1 MNQIPADTQDPNAPY
16 LETIVQTKR
25 ALRASMPDLKE
36 RFATL
41 TAHIEAQVQAIEAE
55 RAAGI
60 SPVPTIQAADLEHL
74 DAATLDRVR
83 QRGCLIVRG
92 VFSQQRVQAWN
103 AELAD
108 YLERNKYLEKEVSK
122 RGIDKYFSSLSSSR
136 PQIFGIYW
144 SRPQMDAR
152 QSEELARV
160 RRWLNRLWTF
170 EHEGKQVFNPDLE
183 CTY

>member
-1 MNQIPADTQDPNAPY
+1 MNPISVDTQDPNAPY
-16 LETIVQTKR
+16 LETIRQTKR
-25 ALRASMPDLKE
+25 ALRAALPDLKE

-60 SPVPTIQAADLEHL
+60 SPVPTINAADLDSL
-74 DAATLDRVR
+74 DSATLDRVR
-83 QRGCLIVRG
+83 QRGCVVVRG
-92 VFSQQRVQAWN
+92 VFGQDRVQAWN

-108 YLERNKYLEKEVSK
+108 YLDRNKYLEKEVSK
-122 RGIDKYFSSLSSSR
+122 RGIDKYFSSLASGR

-152 QSEELARV
+152 QSPELARV
-160 RRWLNRLWTF
+160 RRWLNRLWEF
-170 EHEGKQVFNPDLE
+170 
-183 CTY
+183 